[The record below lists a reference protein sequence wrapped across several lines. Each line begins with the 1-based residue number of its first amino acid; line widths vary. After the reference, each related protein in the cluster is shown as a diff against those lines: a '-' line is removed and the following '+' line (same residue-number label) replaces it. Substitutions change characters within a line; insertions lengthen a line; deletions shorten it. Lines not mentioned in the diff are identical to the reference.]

1 MIHKEG
7 IRIIFI
13 IFLVLVLLNT
23 LFLIFIPSVLIIK
36 LIIVSISFILI
47 LFLCLFFRIP
57 RRNFIP
63 DDQLIFTPADGIIV
77 AIEETCENE
86 FFTDK
91 RIQVSVFMSI
101 WNVHMNWYPVSGK
114 IIYYKYHPGNY
125 IVARHPKS
133 SDKNERNTIVIE
145 NQYIGKIL
153 IRQIAGAV
161 ARRIISNARQDKI
174 VSQGEELGFI
184 RFGSRVDLFLP
195 PEVRILVKPGDRVR
209 GLLSPIARIKS
220 NSLIN

>member
-7 IRIIFI
+7 IRIILI
-13 IFLVLVLLNT
+13 TFLVLVLLNT
-23 LFLIFIPSVLIIK
+23 LFLIFIPSVLLIK

-47 LFLCLFFRIP
+47 LFLCLFFRKP

-63 DDQLIFTPADGIIV
+63 DDHLIFTPADGRIV

-86 FFTDK
+86 FFVDK

-101 WNVHMNWYPVSGK
+101 WNVHINWYPVSGK

-125 IVARHPKS
+125 IVARYPKS

-145 NQYIGKIL
+145 NQSIGKIL

-174 VSQGEELGFI
+174 VSQGDELGFI

-195 PEVRILVKPGDRVR
+195 PEARILVKPGDRVR
-209 GLLSPIARIKS
+209 GLLSPIANIK
-220 NSLIN
+220 